1 MEAAQEYFSE
11 ITNESTNESKGKAVA
26 SRRQTSKKTEYDG
39 VLCKFILLAHLLN
52 RELKFDSTDRPEAQS
67 PIQRLLHSQRQ

>member
-1 MEAAQEYFSE
+1 MDTAQEYFSE

-26 SRRQTSKKTEYDG
+26 NSRQTSKKAEYDG

-52 RELKFDSTDRPEAQS
+52 RELKFDSTDKPEGQ
-67 PIQRLLHSQRQ
+67 